1 MNRKIKSLLIIPGKE
16 PQLVK
21 IPASSKFIKS
31 LVGYNLQKIKLNND
45 VTLIANK
52 NARIDDANRILGDS
66 VLLGTFLILNTK
78 NNIYVGL
85 NKRQINKYS
94 NSFLLKKHQIKIDL
108 FKDEYF
114 RNLYSIKNSKA
125 LVA

>member
-66 VLLGTFLILNTK
+66 VILGTFLILNTK
-78 NNIYVGL
+78 NNVYVGL
-85 NKRQINKYS
+85 NKRQINRYS

>member
-1 MNRKIKSLLIIPGKE
+1 MNRKIKSLLILPGKE

-66 VLLGTFLILNTK
+66 VILGTFLILNTK
-78 NNIYVGL
+78 NNVYVGL
-85 NKRQINKYS
+85 NKRQINRYS

>member
-31 LVGYNLQKIKLNND
+31 LVGYNLQKFKLNND

-78 NNIYVGL
+78 NNVYVGL

>member
-66 VLLGTFLILNTK
+66 VILGTFLIVNTK
-78 NNIYVGL
+78 NNVYVGL
-85 NKRQINKYS
+85 NKRQINRYS

>member
-78 NNIYVGL
+78 NNVYVGL

>member
-21 IPASSKFIKS
+21 IPASTKFIKS
-31 LVGYNLQKIKLNND
+31 LVGYNLQKIKLNKD
-45 VTLIANK
+45 VTIIANK
-52 NARIDDANRILGDS
+52 NARVDDANRILGDS
-66 VLLGTFLILNTK
+66 VILGAFLIVNTK
-78 NNIYVGL
+78 NNAYSSL
-85 NKRQINKYS
+85 NKKQINKYS

-114 RNLYSIKNSKA
+114 RYLYSIKNSKA

>member
-52 NARIDDANRILGDS
+52 NARIDDANRVLGDS
-66 VLLGTFLILNTK
+66 VILGTFLILNTK
-78 NNIYVGL
+78 NNVYVGL
-85 NKRQINKYS
+85 NKRQINRYS

>member
-1 MNRKIKSLLIIPGKE
+1 M
-16 PQLVK
+16 
-21 IPASSKFIKS
+21 
-31 LVGYNLQKIKLNND
+31 QKIKLNND

-66 VLLGTFLILNTK
+66 VILGTFLIVNTK
-78 NNIYVGL
+78 NNVYVGL
-85 NKRQINKYS
+85 NKRQINRYS